1 MMNLELPPS
10 TGLRL
15 TRGLIFLPSNS
26 ISKYLTKSSFGKK
39 PLKSKQRLHQQLL
52 EKITTRFWFECS
64 KKGRELKGRKS
75 KERKNEK
82 KIGKENS
89 KRAAAEA
96 TKQCIKRLLFDCDD
110 NEESES
116 DAEEIVDH
124 ESDADIENFEGKCG
138 ACLGTDGL
146 DEANNWIGCNS
157 CPRWFHKS
165 CLSGGVEEMDEEE
178 ILRFHFKC
186 PICEKSERSIKRRR
200 VI

>member
-1 MMNLELPPS
+1 MQQERER
-10 TGLRL
+10 T
-15 TRGLIFLPSNS
+15 
-26 ISKYLTKSSFGKK
+26 
-39 PLKSKQRLHQQLL
+39 QR
-52 EKITTRFWFECS
+52 EKEQ
-64 KKGRELKGRKS
+64 RK
-75 KERKNEK
+75 KEREEK
-82 KIGKENS
+82 KLVKENS

-96 TKQCIKRLLFDCDD
+96 KQCKKRLLFDCDD

-116 DAEEIVDH
+116 DAEEIVDD
-124 ESDADIENFEGKCG
+124 ESDADIEEDFDGKCG

-186 PICEKSERSIKRRR
+186 PICEKSETSKKRRR
-200 VI
+200 F